1 MHIILTRTLRRRFFW
16 LLFLL
21 LAEALFVGFRLTDIN
36 ELCEGGARPNGCRA
50 VSLLVI
56 SLTLHAIM
64 CISSGLL
71 YLEFT
76 AKTLLLGEVLAYLSS
91 AWGAFAGI
99 SALGTS
105 EVFNG
110 NGDDPRDVPRFPLLR
125 VGFGALNICF
135 ALYYFF
141 YARTNGRAKTDV
153 LLIAA
158 MNMHEHHGEAAE
170 VAQGFGAVAVVST
183 NSRSG
188 SRIFG
193 DGDSGALERSYGPVA
208 KTPEKAGGAPGAA
221 AASAADADAY
231 TLM

>member
-110 NGDDPRDVPRFPLLR
+110 NSGDPRDAPRFPLLR

-158 MNMHEHHGEAAE
+158 MDEHHGEAAE

-193 DGDSGALERSYGPVA
+193 DGDSGGTLERSYGPVA
-208 KTPEKAGGAPGAA
+208 KPPEKAGGAPAAA